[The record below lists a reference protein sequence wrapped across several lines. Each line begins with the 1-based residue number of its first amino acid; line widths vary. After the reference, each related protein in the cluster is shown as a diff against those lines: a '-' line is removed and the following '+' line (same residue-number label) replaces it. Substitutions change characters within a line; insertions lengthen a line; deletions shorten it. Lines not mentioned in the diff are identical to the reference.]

1 MKTKFASRRRAIILA
16 AAVIMAA
23 ALSQAYG
30 QDGKPFLGSWRGKLD
45 AGGQE
50 IEIRL
55 VFSLDETKKI
65 KGTFD
70 SITRGTTGIKLGKID
85 IDGRNISFAIE
96 DPRVP

>member
-1 MKTKFASRRRAIILA
+1 MVLA
-16 AAVIMAA
+16 AVVMMATA
-23 ALSQAYG
+23 CSQAYG
-30 QDGKPFLGSWRGKLD
+30 QAEKSFLGSWRGKLD
-45 AGGQE
+45 VSGQE
-50 IEIRL
+50 IEIRF
-55 VFSLDETKKI
+55 VFSLDQAKKM